1 MMMGALLAFVIG
13 LSVGSFLNVV
23 ILRTNAGSSFGG
35 RSRCLSCQAQIAPKD
50 LIPVLSFIA
59 LRGKCRS
66 CGERISWQYP
76 LVEFGTGLLF
86 FVFYL
91 RFMYGFGLPP
101 ELSPMQSVAFFLRDL
116 AFVTSLMLLF
126 VYDLKYY
133 LILDRFTVPAMAI
146 AFAFNVWVG
155 TFHPYD
161 LLSGGLILGGFF
173 LAQYLFSKGRWIG
186 GGDIR
191 LGVLMGFMLGW
202 KDALGAL
209 FIAYAL
215 GAVVGLFLIQREKAA
230 WQTQVPFGT
239 FLTLATLVMLLFGR
253 PILTWYMGF
262 FG

>member
-1 MMMGALLAFVIG
+1 MMMGALLAFVVG

-23 ILRTNAGSSFGG
+23 ILRTNAGQSLGG
-35 RSRCLSCQAQIAPKD
+35 RSRCLSCKAEIAPKD
-50 LIPVLSFIA
+50 LIPLVSFLA

-66 CGERISWQYP
+66 CGTPISWQYP

-86 FVFYL
+86 FTFYL
-91 RFMYGFGLPP
+91 RFMFGFGLPGG
-101 ELSPMQSVAFFLRDL
+101 LAPMQSVAFFLRDL
-116 AFVTSLMLLF
+116 VFVSYLVLLF
-126 VYDLKYY
+126 VYDLKFS

-146 AFAFNVWVG
+146 AFGLNLWVG

-161 LLSGGLILGGFF
+161 LALGGAILGGFF
-173 LAQYLFSKGRWIG
+173 LVQYLFSKGRWIG

-215 GAVVGLFLIQREKAA
+215 GAAVGLVLIHREKAA

-239 FLTLATLVMLLFGR
+239 FLTLATIVMLLFGK
-253 PILTWYMGF
+253 PILAWYSGF
-262 FG
+262 FI